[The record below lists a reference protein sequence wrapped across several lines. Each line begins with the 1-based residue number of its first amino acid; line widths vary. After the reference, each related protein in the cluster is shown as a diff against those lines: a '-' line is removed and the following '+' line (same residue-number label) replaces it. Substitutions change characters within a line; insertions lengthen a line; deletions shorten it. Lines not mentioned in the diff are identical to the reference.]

1 MKSLLA
7 LAPRKIL
14 IRSTNWVGDAVM
26 TTPALHTIRR
36 NFSAAHLAILAYPW
50 VADVFAASPDVD
62 EVILFDRKGRH
73 RGMAGLWRLAG
84 ELRPQRFEA
93 AILLQNAFEA
103 AFIACLAGIPA
114 RAGYRR
120 DARSPLLTHGVGIDP
135 AVRRRHQVFYYQE
148 MLRGLGLEPGPDRL
162 TLTLAPATR
171 RWAKEFV
178 QGQMR
183 GAGPVVGLN
192 PGAAYGPA
200 KRWPAESYAA
210 LAGRLVHE
218 LDALVLVFG
227 TEADRQAAALIK
239 EKAPARVVDL
249 TGRTTLAEAM
259 ALIGVCQAFVSNDSG
274 LMHVAAAQRVPMAAI
289 FGSTDAVATGPF
301 ADNSVALQQ
310 ELDCIPCLATHCRRG
325 DYRCM
330 TGITVDRVFET
341 VAGLLA
347 QPGEK

>member
-1 MKSLLA
+1 
-7 LAPRKIL
+7 
-14 IRSTNWVGDAVM
+14 M
-26 TTPALHTIRR
+26 TTPAVHTIRR
-36 NFSAAHLAILAYPW
+36 NFPAAHIAILAYPW

-62 EVILFDRKGRH
+62 EVILFDKKGRH
-73 RGMAGLWRLAG
+73 QGLGGLVRLAG
-84 ELRPQRFEA
+84 ELREQRFDA

-120 DARSPLLTHGVGIDP
+120 DARGLLLTHGVTIAP
-135 AVRRRHQVFYYQE
+135 AVRRLHQVFYYQE
-148 MLRGLGLEPGPDRL
+148 MLKGLGLTPGSDQL
-162 TLTLAPATR
+162 TLTLAPETR

-178 QGQMR
+178 QGQGR
-183 GAGPVVGLN
+183 GPGPVVGLN

-200 KRWPAESYAA
+200 KRWPAENYAA

-218 LDALVLVFG
+218 LGALVLVFG

-239 EKAPARVVDL
+239 EKAPERVVDL

-259 ALIGVCQAFVSNDSG
+259 ALIGVCHGFVSNDSG
-274 LMHVAAAQRVPMAAI
+274 LMHVAAAQRTPMAAI

-301 ADNSVALQQ
+301 ADNAVVLQQ
-310 ELDCIPCLATHCRRG
+310 ELDCIPCLATHCRG
-325 DYRCM
+325 NDYRCM
-330 TGITVDRVFET
+330 TGITVGRVFDT

-347 QPGEK
+347 DQGGKR